1 MRSRPAG
8 RRAARAQKTVRAK
21 LSPSGRGWVD
31 QPLMLD
37 LDSTSRLNRPFCVEC
52 CPSASLAQAQRGQGA
67 PPVSSDKGTWP
78 GFIASGGE
86 GAGVRERVSLS
97 GNGRWQDAIVTGTR
111 ANPPMARSRPAQ
123 LFPKTA
129 RMLEVLKKDRVPRS
143 TTRSAIGTGG
153 GSGGGSAARA
163 SALLKNHPNI
173 FLPRVNPA

>member
-1 MRSRPAG
+1 MGSRPAG
-8 RRAARAQKTVRAK
+8 HRAARAQKTACATRYA
-21 LSPSGRGWVD
+21 SGQGWVD
-31 QPLMLD
+31 EPLMVD

-67 PPVSSDKGTWP
+67 PPFSSDKGSWP
-78 GFIASGGE
+78 GFIAGGWE
-86 GAGVRERVSLS
+86 RAGVRERVSLT
-97 GNGRWQDAIVTGTR
+97 GNSRWQEAIVSGTG
-111 ANPPMARSRPAQ
+111 ANLPRARSRPAQ

-143 TTRSAIGTGG
+143 TTKSAIGTGG

-163 SALLKNHPNI
+163 SALLKNRSNI